1 MDPRRLG
8 LSARTGAS
16 FICAIGEKGK
26 RARYR
31 DGLILHYAGSTP
43 ASRSSIFH
51 TFYLLREQMWEAKG
65 MCG

>member
-16 FICAIGEKGK
+16 FICAIGEKVNAPVLGT
-26 RARYR
+26 
-31 DGLILHYAGSTP
+31 GQILHYAGSIP